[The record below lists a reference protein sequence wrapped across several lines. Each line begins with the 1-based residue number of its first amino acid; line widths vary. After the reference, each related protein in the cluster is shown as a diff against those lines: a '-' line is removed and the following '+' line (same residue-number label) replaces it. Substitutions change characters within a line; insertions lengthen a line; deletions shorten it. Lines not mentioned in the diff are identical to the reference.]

1 MRHKTLTVQI
11 KNLSPLILSTGET
24 DSTYI
29 DSQMAFD
36 ENGFPYISARRFKGL
51 LRESAAE
58 VINMIAD
65 SQMNLNIPTIDE
77 VFGNSWN
84 KSPCKF
90 YDLTIP
96 DYEDNF
102 NHARWLFET
111 SDGLINRN
119 VIIDAISG
127 IRQQTAIE
135 EGISKD
141 NSLRTIRVLN
151 PGHIFKGAI
160 EISDGPLA
168 TPVETLLI
176 LSIKNLKYAGLNRT
190 RGFGEIEC
198 TVDQSA
204 DVRILKALKGDDCD
218 ASH

>member
-1 MRHKTLTVQI
+1 MKHQTLTVQI

-51 LRESAAE
+51 LRESAVE
-58 VINMIAD
+58 VINMITESD
-65 SQMNLNIPTIDE
+65 MTVNIATVDE
-77 VFGNSWN
+77 VFGNSWQE
-84 KSPCKF
+84 SPCKF

-96 DYEDNF
+96 DYEDNLK
-102 NHARWLFET
+102 HARWLFQV
-111 SDGLINRN
+111 SNKKINRN
-119 VIIDAISG
+119 IIIDAISG

-135 EGISKD
+135 EGVSKD

-151 PGHIFKGAI
+151 PGHTFIGTI
-160 EISDGPLA
+160 EIQPGPL
-168 TPVETLLI
+168 TTKIETLLV

-198 TVDQSA
+198 TVDQAA
-204 DVRILKALKGDDCD
+204 DAKAIKALKGED
-218 ASH
+218 